1 MRLPKS
7 VQQIADVVGRDKA
20 MQMVRALRERQSG
33 KTLSIY
39 VPQPERLH
47 INHAL
52 VELLGY
58 EDALALCQAYG
69 GTHLY
74 PSAMRY
80 LHRAVRNRQILALR
94 DTGMT
99 LDEVAE
105 QLGLSR
111 KWVASVVDARDMVRR
126 GDDIEVVALA
136 VKISP
141 LTLGYILDIDVQDI
155 GPLTK
160 RSEKRAASPQISLL

>member
-20 MQMVRALRERQSG
+20 LHLVRQLRQQQAG

-52 VELLGY
+52 VEMLGY
-58 EDALALCQAYG
+58 PEALALCEEFG
-69 GTHLY
+69 GTHLF
-74 PSAMRY
+74 PSACRY
-80 LHRAVRNRQILALR
+80 LQRAIKNRQILALR
-94 DTGMT
+94 DTG
-99 LDEVAE
+99 LSIEEVAE
-105 QLGLSR
+105 QLGMSR
-111 KWVASVVDARDMVRR
+111 KWVANVVDARDMVRR
-126 GDDIEVVALA
+126 GDSIEVVARS

-141 LTLGYILDIDVQDI
+141 LTLGYILDIDVDDV
-155 GPLTK
+155 GPVTS
-160 RSEKRAASPQISLL
+160 RGERRAASPQMPLL